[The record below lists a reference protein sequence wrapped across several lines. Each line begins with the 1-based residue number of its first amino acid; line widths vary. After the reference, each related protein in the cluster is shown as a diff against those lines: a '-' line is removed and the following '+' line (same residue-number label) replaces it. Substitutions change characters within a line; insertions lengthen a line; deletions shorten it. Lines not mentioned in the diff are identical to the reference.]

1 MTVFHRPVGERAREV
16 GAHASPANNSS
27 RAGEPPPG
35 VAQRLVVYLFVTVA
49 ACRGTA
55 LAQLRT
61 DQIGS
66 VTKMRLEVGGKA
78 FFPTQYPLNKHTLY
92 YKAARN
98 PRASIGAFP
107 KNFDFVGSCHQTP
120 PSLALRRGLIV
131 SYMYFSSLPHHSTTL
146 GRGRV
151 QSSCSSS
158 AGLVPFKLIQASP
171 APGLLSL
178 PATIA
183 VCFFRSAPAAFNR
196 LAPGPR
202 SDRIASVTRTAS
214 KSREIPFSR
223 PSTP

>member
-1 MTVFHRPVGERAREV
+1 
-16 GAHASPANNSS
+16 
-27 RAGEPPPG
+27 
-35 VAQRLVVYLFVTVA
+35 
-49 ACRGTA
+49 
-55 LAQLRT
+55 
-61 DQIGS
+61 
-66 VTKMRLEVGGKA
+66 MRLEVGGKA
-78 FFPTQYPLNKHTLY
+78 FFPTQYPLNKHTFRTNGLRTP
-92 YKAARN
+92 ALV
-98 PRASIGAFP
+98 SLLFP
-107 KNFDFVGSCHQTP
+107 KTSISSVRDTKLVSVP
-120 PSLALRRGLIV
+120 LSIALGRGLTV